1 METIIKND
9 NFINKLNDG
18 INSNNN
24 IISDDNRFDGTGQ
37 IIDGSI
43 KNMEEKRDI
52 TTDSVSTPMI
62 FRFKFTQEFMDKLH
76 IFSKI
81 HQYDERKDF
90 KEAWEQ
96 WVEENEDIINIES
109 RRITNLG
116 YDGDIMDKMFK
127 SARYYFR
134 KKTNEKKVAK
144 ERRKYIS
151 IAHDLLDAMD
161 MHIMSN
167 IGKEDYQPKNGFI
180 IFCKENEELLK
191 NAINE
196 MLQQGIND
204 SVLIQE
210 KIKKTYKNRYF
221 IISKR

>member
-1 METIIKND
+1 MEPIVEND
-9 NFINKLNDG
+9 NSISNLNDD

-24 IISDDNRFDGTGQ
+24 NITDDNRYDGSRQ
-37 IIDGSI
+37 FIDGYI
-43 KNMEEKRDI
+43 KKMDEKRDDTSDSI
-52 TTDSVSTPMI
+52 THMI

-96 WVEENEDIINIES
+96 WVEENEEIINVES
-109 RRITNLG
+109 RRIVNLG

-151 IAHDLLDAMD
+151 IAHDLLEGMD
-161 MHIMSN
+161 THIISH

-191 NAINE
+191 HAINE
-196 MLQQGIND
+196 MLEQGIKD
-204 SVLIQE
+204 SPLIQE